1 MQNVIFILFS
11 PNFNLMHLR
20 NFKGF
25 CLKNELFDVK
35 KCSKLKKKNQKIL
48 TIANNLTA
56 KDAVHTNL
64 HKNV

>member
-35 KCSKLKKKNQKIL
+35 KCSKLKKKKS
-48 TIANNLTA
+48 
-56 KDAVHTNL
+56 
-64 HKNV
+64 KNTDNS